1 MPQEAIAAIERIIRP
16 LVEDGT
22 ITVERAKRLL
32 ERAYDAAR
40 VDPDADPVADAIADV
55 GDLLE
60 GWCSPHAAIRGPA
73 IPDRCPVCEEPVR
86 GRLIRA
92 VAPTTG
98 KIHWFCPVCQ
108 KLVAMT
114 PMDESEAQALLAKG
128 GAGDANGA

>member
-1 MPQEAIAAIERIIRP
+1 MPQASVAIERIIRP

-22 ITVERAKRLL
+22 ITADRAKRLL
-32 ERAYDAAR
+32 EHAYDAAR
-40 VDPDADPVADAIADV
+40 TNSDAAPVADAIADV

-60 GWCSPHAAIRGPA
+60 GWCSPRAAIRGPA

-86 GRLIRA
+86 GRLTRA
-92 VAPTTG
+92 VACTTG

-114 PMDESEAQALLAKG
+114 PMDESEAKALLAKEG
-128 GAGDANGA
+128 GADA